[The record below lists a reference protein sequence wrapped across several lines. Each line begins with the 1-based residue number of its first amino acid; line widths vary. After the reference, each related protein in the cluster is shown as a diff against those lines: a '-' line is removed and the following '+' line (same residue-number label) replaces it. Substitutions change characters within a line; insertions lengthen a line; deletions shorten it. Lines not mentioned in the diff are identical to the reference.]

1 MKVDEAI
8 HVPATEYYEGQ
19 TEKWTYHWFIITDS
33 IGDAAA
39 EWNYYIATGSALADG
54 NPDLY
59 VALYDGRYPSE
70 VDWDAAST
78 KDGAGAVA
86 ISSRDSIW
94 AEKGWDITA
103 GVVVVVGIH
112 ETRPTDYNVVM
123 TKKPAADTPLGSIK
137 QLQISQ
143 QYSSESFP
151 AIDADEREYSEYFMY
166 YNWFHRDFQISLSM
180 PRGDGVLSVG
190 KTGQL
195 DTSNNLFSA
204 MPYNEANSLTVA
216 EVSSGQSKSIM
227 ISGDA
232 CYSCWY
238 LIRVDLTSPTST
250 SFRLQATQQTNNDQ
264 AWGEIQISNSAEFFI
279 RANE

>member
-1 MKVDEAI
+1 LK
-8 HVPATEYYEGQ
+8 
-19 TEKWTYHWFIITDS
+19 
-33 IGDAAA
+33 
-39 EWNYYIATGSALADG
+39 DG

-78 KDGAGAVA
+78 KGGAGSVS

-123 TKKPAADTPLGSIK
+123 TKKPAADTPIGSIK
-137 QLQISQ
+137 QLAIRQ
-143 QYSSESFP
+143 QYSSESFG
-151 AIDADEREYSEYFMY
+151 AIDADKREYSEYFMY

-180 PRGDGVLSVG
+180 PRGDGIVSVG
-190 KTGQL
+190 HTGQL
-195 DTSNNLFSA
+195 DASQNLFSA
-204 MPYNEANSLTVA
+204 MPYNEDNSVLTA
-216 EVSSGQSKSIM
+216 EVTSGQSKSIL
-227 ISGDA
+227 ISGDQ

-238 LIRVDLTSPTST
+238 LIRVDLTSPSQT
-250 SFRLQATQQTNNDQ
+250 SFRLQAQ
-264 AWGEIQISNSAEFFI
+264 E
-279 RANE
+279 